1 MPISRLQMPKQL
13 KGNRKVNKENNMID
27 ITYLRAKELAK
38 AKKIKKM
45 KETAQKALKSSRLKP
60 GNKPP
65 LKVPNPKLKT
75 KLKPGIKKPP
85 LKVKKPKLKTTRKP
99 GGRVINK
106 VMPLTKLEMYRRG
119 K

>member
-45 KETAQKALKSSRLKP
+45 KETAQKALGDK
-60 GNKPP
+60 KPP

>member
-13 KGNRKVNKENNMID
+13 KGNKKVNKENNMNEL
-27 ITYLRAKELAK
+27 TYLRAKKLAK
-38 AKKIKKM
+38 LKKLKKM
-45 KETAQKALKSSRLKP
+45 KETAQKALKSATAKP

-65 LKVPNPKLKT
+65 LKVQN
-75 KLKPGIKKPP
+75 
-85 LKVKKPKLKTTRKP
+85 PKLKTTRKP